1 MGCRWKTVGGK
12 RVREDRVSG
21 PVSMNLLAS
30 FSIGDLL
37 AEIKARMI
45 SGSPTVTAEELRDAT
60 FRLFLNPET
69 GYWLEIRRGPGFP
82 PAYQN
87 ITQAEATRLEAHRP
101 EPSFIARMFHWPEI
115 PDN

>member
-1 MGCRWKTVGGK
+1 MPCEWKTINGK
-12 RVREDRVSG
+12 RVRVDRVSA

-37 AEIKARMI
+37 AEIRARMI
-45 SGSPTVTAEELRDAT
+45 EGSPRFTAEELRDAT
-60 FRLFLNPET
+60 FRLFLSRET